1 MEISSH
7 PIIDRSGSTLRARQ
21 MSLPDPPEE
30 FETYPNEFYNHIDQF
45 HD

>member
-21 MSLPDPPEE
+21 MSLPDPPED
-30 FETYPNEFYNHIDQF
+30 FETYPNEFYNHIDRI